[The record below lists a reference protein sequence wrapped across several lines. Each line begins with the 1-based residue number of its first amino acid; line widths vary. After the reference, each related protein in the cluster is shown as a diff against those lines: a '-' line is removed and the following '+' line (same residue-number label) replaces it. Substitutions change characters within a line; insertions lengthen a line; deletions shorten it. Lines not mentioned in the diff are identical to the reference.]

1 MENSILE
8 NTSLKIFILYDDRR
22 SDYYP
27 LILSEMENQ
36 GILDY
41 TIVPPV
47 PRETVVS
54 SINVSQKSIIQKAKD
69 DGLDRVVIMEQD
81 IWFPSK
87 DGWEYFIKNEP
98 KEYDIYL
105 GGSYLPDNRV
115 EYKAPLTKIS
125 SYVGHH
131 CVIVHS
137 RYYDR
142 FLETPEDKHID
153 TAQEGRG
160 EFYLCYPMPALQRP
174 GFSSNN
180 MAQVDYNKII
190 EPKHIYA
197 EPIHIL

>member
-1 MENSILE
+1 MDIY
-8 NTSLKIFILYDDRR
+8 ILYDNRR
-22 SDYYP
+22 SEYFP
-27 LILSEMENQ
+27 LIQEEMDRQKITE
-36 GILDY
+36 Y
-41 TIVPPV
+41 TLFPPV

-69 DGLDRVVIMEQD
+69 EGLERVIIMEQD

-87 DGWEYFIKNEP
+87 DGWEYFVKNEP

-105 GGSYLPDNRV
+105 GGNYLPDNRI
-115 EYKAPLTKIS
+115 EYKVPLTKIN

-131 CVIVHS
+131 CIMVHN

-160 EFYLCYPMPALQRP
+160 EFYLCYPMPALQRA

-180 MAQVDYNKII
+180 MAQVDYNKIL
-190 EPKHIYA
+190 
-197 EPIHIL
+197 EPIHIYGESVHTI